1 MGLGETLLIPKEIDF
16 RLQSL
21 ELANSEFK
29 LNITTLQLSN
39 AKLNQ
44 EVNHLKTQVAELLE
58 SKCEID
64 EANQN
69 LENVQ
74 DQAEC
79 EY

>member
-1 MGLGETLLIPKEIDF
+1 MGFGETLLIPKEIES

-21 ELANSEFK
+21 ELANSQFK
-29 LNITTLQLSN
+29 LNIATLQLSN

-58 SKCEID
+58 SKCEMD